1 MLTDP
6 ATLNS
11 MVRTMRRNP
20 ELLKQTLE
28 SQGGISTSHK
38 EQLTNAIDSFAVMDN
53 TRLKGWI
60 SLTREYGPDICHT
73 THR

>member
-28 SQGGISTSHK
+28 LQGGISTSHK
-38 EQLTNAIDSFAVMDN
+38 EQLTNAIYSFVVMDN
-53 TRLKGWI
+53 TRLEGY
-60 SLTREYGPDICHT
+60 L
-73 THR
+73 

>member
-28 SQGGISTSHK
+28 SQGGISASQK
-38 EQLTNAIDSFAVMDN
+38 KQLMNAINSFAVMDY
-53 TRLKGWI
+53 TRLEGY
-60 SLTREYGPDICHT
+60 L
-73 THR
+73 